1 MFCLPGF
8 DSGNLHKLVKW
19 SDVDGKFEY
28 ELPPPT
34 TYSWKRM
41 IVETQTLLESGKEH
55 SECAARCSIIVGNCD
70 FSAISSGKCYIGRY
84 SHWGDSVSV
93 PSITSYHSSNFINKG
108 SETLVKHQYD
118 IITRPVRYS

>member
-1 MFCLPGF
+1 MSYSKCILFCLPGF

-19 SDVDGKFEY
+19 SDGKFEY
-28 ELPPPT
+28 EIPPPT

-70 FSAISSGKCYIGRY
+70 FFAISSGKCYIGE
-84 SHWGDSVSV
+84 
-93 PSITSYHSSNFINKG
+93 ILFLYH
-108 SETLVKHQYD
+108 L
-118 IITRPVRYS
+118 